1 MVMPSADPIQ
11 WREETERVSQR
22 LKEKDTVVEK
32 TGEWRGH
39 LAMLRDYT
47 NKGEINSKSVKSKN
61 TENTNLNN
69 GSSSSSS
76 SSSSGGS
83 NNHDNTNK
91 NSHDKNNGNV
101 SINNGNGNN
110 GNGNNNGNFE
120 NNGYDLLANGNKN
133 LIIENLEFLRIEL
146 SEHLKKLSRS
156 ENIINLKEI
165 MIKCSNEYS
174 VNKKVR
180 QK

>member
-76 SSSSGGS
+76 GSSG
-83 NNHDNTNK
+83 NNHDNA
-91 NSHDKNNGNV
+91 NGNI
-101 SINNGNGNN
+101 SKNNGNGNGN
-110 GNGNNNGNFE
+110 YNGNNE
-120 NNGYDLLANGNKN
+120 NNGFDLLANGNKN

>member
-39 LAMLRDYT
+39 LAILRDYT

-76 SSSSGGS
+76 SS

-91 NSHDKNNGNV
+91 NSTDNNLNNGNI
-101 SINNGNGNN
+101 SKNNLNNGNGNN
-110 GNGNNNGNFE
+110 GNGNNYGNE

>member
-1 MVMPSADPIQ
+1 MYLFIYSFIHLLTHHSMVMPSADPIQ

-47 NKGEINSKSVKSKN
+47 NKGEINSKSVKLKN

-69 GSSSSSS
+69 NNGSSSSSS
-76 SSSSGGS
+76 GSSGS
-83 NNHDNTNK
+83 NNHDNA
-91 NSHDKNNGNV
+91 NGNI
-101 SINNGNGNN
+101 SKNNGNGNN
-110 GNGNNNGNFE
+110 E
-120 NNGYDLLANGNKN
+120 NNGFDLLANGNKN

-180 QK
+180 Q

>member
-61 TENTNLNN
+61 TENTSLNN

-76 SSSSGGS
+76 GSSG
-83 NNHDNTNK
+83 NNHDNA
-91 NSHDKNNGNV
+91 NGNI
-101 SINNGNGNN
+101 SKNNGNGNGN
-110 GNGNNNGNFE
+110 YNGNNE
-120 NNGYDLLANGNKN
+120 NNGFDLLANGNKN

>member
-47 NKGEINSKSVKSKN
+47 NKGEINSKSVKSKS

-76 SSSSGGS
+76 GSSGS
-83 NNHDNTNK
+83 NNHDNA
-91 NSHDKNNGNV
+91 NGNI
-101 SINNGNGNN
+101 SKNNGNGNGN
-110 GNGNNNGNFE
+110 YNGNNE

-165 MIKCSNEYS
+165 MIICSNEYS
-174 VNKKVR
+174 VNKNVR